1 MSRRKRAFPAVL
13 VLLLTGSLVV
23 AAAWHLPNAISQ
35 LAYAVERGQS
45 EAASEQLQTANHL
58 SDAFKYVAKSM
69 RPSVVSI
76 SSVKRLQIQQPQ
88 VRRFGGNG
96 QMPDEFRQFFGD
108 DLFDRFFFEM
118 PTPPRGYEQQG
129 LGTGVI
135 MSEDGYIVTNNHV
148 VAGADEVK
156 VTLSDKRQFIAEIVG
171 TDKPTDI
178 AVLKINA
185 ENLKPSRWGSSS
197 ELEVGD
203 WVLAVGSPFGL
214 EQTVTAGIVSAKGR
228 ANVGI
233 TDYEDFIQTDAAI
246 NPGNSGGPLVSLR
259 GEVIGINTAIA
270 SRSGGNMGV
279 GFAIPSDMASTV
291 MDKLINHGEV
301 DRGYL
306 GALIQ
311 DLNEDLAASFNYDGA
326 DGVLIG
332 DVVDDGPAAKAGLK
346 AGDIV
351 IELDGKRMKS
361 SNQLR
366 NTVAATPA
374 GTSSKLRIY
383 RDGKEKVLAVEIGQL
398 EASARFAGREGAS
411 DGDLGITVQTLD
423 AETARQLGYDE
434 DVKGVVVTEVERG
447 SAAASVGIRA
457 RDVIVSVGGHEVTDA
472 AGFRK
477 ALEDNDLKRGIR
489 MQVMSEGSRRFVF
502 IRSNR

>member
-1 MSRRKRAFPAVL
+1 
-13 VLLLTGSLVV
+13 
-23 AAAWHLPNAISQ
+23 
-35 LAYAVERGQS
+35 
-45 EAASEQLQTANHL
+45 
-58 SDAFKYVAKSM
+58 
-69 RPSVVSI
+69 
-76 SSVKRLQIQQPQ
+76 
-88 VRRFGGNG
+88 
-96 QMPDEFRQFFGD
+96 
-108 DLFDRFFFEM
+108 
-118 PTPPRGYEQQG
+118 
-129 LGTGVI
+129 
-135 MSEDGYIVTNNHV
+135 
-148 VAGADEVK
+148 
-156 VTLSDKRQFIAEIVG
+156 
-171 TDKPTDI
+171 
-178 AVLKINA
+178 
-185 ENLKPSRWGSSS
+185 
-197 ELEVGD
+197 
-203 WVLAVGSPFGL
+203 
-214 EQTVTAGIVSAKGR
+214 
-228 ANVGI
+228 
-233 TDYEDFIQTDAAI
+233 
-246 NPGNSGGPLVSLR
+246 
-259 GEVIGINTAIA
+259 
-270 SRSGGNMGV
+270 
-279 GFAIPSDMASTV
+279 MASTV

-411 DGDLGITVQTLD
+411 DGDLGITVQTLY

-434 DVKGVVVTEVERG
+434 DVKGVVVTEVAPG
-447 SAAASVGIRA
+447 SAAAAAGIRP
-457 RDVIVSVGGHEVTDA
+457 RDIIVSVGGQGVADA

-477 ALEDNDLKRGIR
+477 AIEDNDLKRGIR

>member
-1 MSRRKRAFPAVL
+1 MAQRKRTLSAAL
-13 VLLLTGSLVV
+13 VLLLTGALVV
-23 AAAWHLPNAISQ
+23 AAAWHLPNAVSQ

-45 EAASEQLQTANHL
+45 EAAQEHLQAANNL
-58 SDAFKYVAKSM
+58 SDAFKHAAKAL

-76 SSVKRLQIQQPQ
+76 SSIKRMQIQQPQ
-88 VRRFGGNG
+88 VRRFGGG
-96 QMPDEFRQFFGD
+96 EMPREFRQFFGD
-108 DLFDRFFFEM
+108 DFFDRFFFEM
-118 PTPPRGYEQQG
+118 PSPPRGYEQQG

-135 MSEDGYIVTNNHV
+135 MSEEGYIVTNNHV

-156 VTLSDKRQFIAEIVG
+156 VTLSDKRQFTAEIVG
-171 TDKPTDI
+171 TDKPTDL
-178 AVLKINA
+178 AVLKITA
-185 ENLKPSRWGSSS
+185 ENLKPARWGSSS

-246 NPGNSGGPLVSLR
+246 NPGNSGGPLLNLR

-279 GFAIPSDMASTV
+279 GFAIPSDMASSV
-291 MDKLINHGEV
+291 MNKLVDNGEV
-301 DRGYL
+301 ERGYL

-311 DLNEDLAASFNYDGA
+311 DLNEDLAASFGYDGK

-332 DVVDDGPAAKAGLK
+332 DVVGDGPADKAGLK

-351 IELDGKRMKS
+351 VELDGKRMSS

-374 GTSSKLRIY
+374 GTTSKLRIY
-383 RDGKEKVLAVEIGQL
+383 RDGKEQVLTVEIGQL
-398 EASARFAGREGAS
+398 EASARFAGRDGAS
-411 DGDLGITVQTLD
+411 DSDLGITVQTLTS
-423 AETARQLGYDE
+423 ETARQLGYD
-434 DVKGVVVTEVERG
+434 DDAKGVVVTEVERG
-447 SAAASVGIRA
+447 SAAASAGIQP
-457 RDVIVSVGGHEVTDA
+457 RDVIVSVSGNEVTDA

-477 ALEDNDLKRGIR
+477 AIEASDLERGIR
-489 MQVMSEGSRRFVF
+489 MQVLSDGVRRFVF
-502 IRSNR
+502 IKSNR